1 MQNDDVTK
9 ENAQEQARTPAT
21 LQHQGEKTMTQT
33 ASPWSRNEVI
43 FMGRS
48 GKDPEMNYTPKG
60 KALTKFSLAIDQ
72 GKSKDAM
79 WLTVTSWEALAE
91 QVNVTVNKG
100 DLVEVRGRL
109 SVNKYNDRYYY

>member
-1 MQNDDVTK
+1 
-9 ENAQEQARTPAT
+9 
-21 LQHQGEKTMTQT
+21 
-33 ASPWSRNEVI
+33 
-43 FMGRS
+43 
-48 GKDPEMNYTPKG
+48 MNYTPKG
-60 KALTKFSLAIDQ
+60 KALTKLSLAIDQ

-109 SVNKYNDRYYY
+109 SVNKYNDRYYYEVIADSVEVQQTPNGKKKRNDPEEVLGDLDDHPF